1 VIKSP
6 NVISFFGLMFI
17 TDMMTLKR
25 FGFYGVKPYPAAR
38 ANAWRFSCRADVSH
52 P

>member
-17 TDMMTLKR
+17 TDMMTSKR
-25 FGFYGVKPYPAAR
+25 FGFYGVKPYL
-38 ANAWRFSCRADVSH
+38 ADS
-52 P
+52 PDGRGAGSYRNT